1 MPIDFSF
8 LSSKKSQINGISEK
22 VDKRSSG
29 YKRRKEALQTAPEQ
43 IPSMIERAL
52 NAGVEAS
59 YVLMDSWFTQ
69 QPLIKEITE
78 QGLDVIGMVK
88 KL

>member
-52 NAGVEAS
+52 YAGSFLCV
-59 YVLMDSWFTQ
+59 DGF
-69 QPLIKEITE
+69 
-78 QGLDVIGMVK
+78 MVYTAATYLRDYRTRFRCNRYGEK
-88 KL
+88 A

>member
-1 MPIDFSF
+1 M
-8 LSSKKSQINGISEK
+8 L
-22 VDKRSSG
+22 
-29 YKRRKEALQTAPEQ
+29 
-43 IPSMIERAL
+43 
-52 NAGVEAS
+52 EAS